1 MSDINLARRASAEV
15 FFAGTNITKS
25 MQKYLISLT
34 YTDNEEDET
43 DDLQIKLHDRDGIW
57 IEKWLNDAIQ
67 AAAELPTPKT
77 EDKEKESSMPYKV
90 IAKGGLA
97 VRSRAG
103 DQFFQYGSLAYGTIV
118 TVKSI
123 DGSWANIT
131 YDGKNAYVK
140 ASYLEALGS
149 GGDSSSSGSSG
160 SGQNATKGMK
170 IQAVIVRQ
178 NWKSDGKDES
188 LECGQFSLDEI
199 SASGPPNVI
208 NIKGTSLPYSSTIR
222 QMKKSKSWEKY
233 SLSGIANEIA
243 DKNGMTCM
251 YLCKA
256 DPLYERIEQYRLS
269 DIEFLK
275 TLCQDNGCSLKVS
288 NNIIIV
294 FDQSEYEKKKS
305 IYTIWR
311 GSKGGYIKYKLSTA
325 SNDRY
330 ASCRVSCT
338 KNDGTM
344 IQATAYAEDY
354 DKDNKDNQCLEVKQS
369 VKTEEEARLLAE
381 KKLRLHNKFEKTAT
395 FTFPGDP
402 ALLAGCVVELKDWG
416 SFDGKYIIKQAKH
429 QISSSGYT
437 TQISLRIALAA
448 DLNKEN
454 SNSSK
459 NDNKNLDDIARA
471 VIRGDY
477 GNGSERKRK
486 LAEAGYNYDEVQGRV
501 NEIIYG

>member
-1 MSDINLARRASAEV
+1 MSDINLARRASVEV
-15 FFAGTNITKS
+15 YFANTNITSS
-25 MQKYLISLT
+25 MQKYLISLS

-43 DDLQIKLHDRDGIW
+43 DDLQIKLHDREGIW
-57 IEKWLNDAIQ
+57 VEKWLNDAIQ
-67 AAAELPTPKT
+67 ATADMPSPQK
-77 EDKEKESSMPYKV
+77 DDSKESTVPYKV
-90 IAKGGLA
+90 IAQAGLA

-103 DQFFQYGSLAYGTIV
+103 NQYFQYGTLSYGTIV

-123 DGSWANIT
+123 DNGWANIT
-131 YDGKNAYVK
+131 YGGKNAYVN
-140 ASYLEALGS
+140 ASFLEAL
-149 GGDSSSSGSSG
+149 DSSDASTVAGG
-160 SGQNATKGMK
+160 ENNLNATKGMK
-170 IQAVIVRQ
+170 IQSVIVRQ
-178 NWKSDGKDES
+178 NWNSDGKDDI
-188 LECGQFSLDEI
+188 LECGQFSLDDI

-208 NIKGTSLPYSSTIR
+208 AIKATSLPYSSTIR

-251 YLCKA
+251 YLCEA
-256 DPLYERIEQYRLS
+256 DPLFERVEQYRTS

-275 TLCQDNGCSLKVS
+275 TLCHDNGCSLKVS

-294 FDQSEYEKKKS
+294 FDQAEYEKKKS
-305 IYTIWR
+305 VRTIQR
-311 GSKGGYIKYKLSTA
+311 GSKGGYIKYKLSTV

-338 KNDGTM
+338 KNDGTV
-344 IQATAYAEDY
+344 IQATAYVEDY
-354 DKDNKDNQCLEVKQS
+354 DKDNKDNQCLEIKQS
-369 VKTEEEARLLAE
+369 VKTAEEARLLAE

-402 ALLAGCVVELKDWG
+402 ALLAGSVVELKEWG
-416 SFDGKYIIKQAKH
+416 AFDGKYIIKQAKH
-429 QISSSGYT
+429 QVSSYGYT
-437 TQISLRIALAA
+437 TQISLRVALAA
-448 DLNKEN
+448 DLNNTN
-454 SNSSK
+454 SSSSK

-486 LAEAGYNYDEVQGRV
+486 LAEAGYNYDEVQARV